1 MIILVMVK
9 FDIFKIRI
17 QYISSS
23 IACMNS
29 LISTNWSLKGG
40 IL

>member
-9 FDIFKIRI
+9 FDMFKLRI

-23 IACMNS
+23 IANMNS
-29 LISTNWSLKGG
+29 LISANWSLKGG